1 MDQGVCAVT
10 KKEELDQAVRVQEQA
25 ENIYLYEDSSQE
37 FEDAY
42 YDACDALDAAVEAYR
57 NELL

>member
-1 MDQGVCAVT
+1 VT

-42 YDACDALDAAVEAYR
+42 YDACDALDAAVEAYQ